1 MEARGAAE
9 AGGGG
14 GGAGASPPGKRR
26 REGECPG
33 EARASGARP
42 LSGTVTR
49 LGALGPAW
57 DLRTDRLAVLD
68 ERFLL
73 LQLGGGPRVLEL
85 GEGTTVEVQGR
96 SFPGMDPGG
105 EGLTPV
111 VVDWRSRG
119 EGVSVTG
126 DEPVFDREPRPRG
139 MYSDE
144 CFEAEFAELYAREA
158 LLKLHVLRG
167 IMDSL
172 GALGMKAGVVFS
184 ASPEN
189 ANDSLLN
196 RVFRLARPPRPT
208 RSSVSRSSQDSLPPF
223 NPQDTVPTM
232 GSAFH
237 VFDGLE
243 EGWRGAC
250 EEASCASKASTSGA
264 RSGENIV
271 VHSFMKSEGE
281 WMLGEVK
288 VVGVDTDSPSFV
300 FFQCGHSAPLV
311 LAASG
316 ERRIV
321 KTGGAPASGA
331 TPLKKSRTRRNII
344 LLRAFRAVRSGTF
357 RKRRMGFSLFA
368 DVQDALL
375 LEGSDEI
382 KRLLSSLPS
391 AGATS
396 RNFLTLPRVLNAK
409 RARGSKV
416 IQSFFGCVLRVFHK
430 PHDGQ
435 VRLVI
440 SGCETISKPNGD
452 PASKVQMGPWL
463 DQIEVFVHLEHVSL
477 RGVVPGAICGLK
489 AFQVNVSTAGDMY
502 CVSKFSSKVL
512 VIDISHVADS
522 SWSPRNFLWPAYSAA
537 IGGKGRSPRPTCV
550 QHIKTL
556 DGESVSDRR
565 AHILIGQL
573 SSLILVDVMEC
584 CSKCFI
590 ATSQNCSCPGRTST
604 VNLGMKAWFD
614 DATGQIVVKASGKPA
629 WDLLGL
635 QPLEH
640 DPAFRFFRNLAAEH
654 SRLKVSMP
662 KEAGAPLVVSKAY
675 PGALPM
681 EHARKLDE
689 LLRGQCSFAAHQV
702 LLLGQKHWIPAKGR
716 FDAAMDFK
724 ALEVLPVSHD
734 HHLGV
739 LIDLLGAGE

>member
-14 GGAGASPPGKRR
+14 GGAGAGPPGKRR
-26 REGECPG
+26 QAGGRTRGAGAP
-33 EARASGARP
+33 GARP

-68 ERFLL
+68 ERVLL
-73 LQLGGGPRVLEL
+73 LQLGGGPRILEL
-85 GEGTTVEVQGR
+85 REGATVEVQGR
-96 SFPGMDPGG
+96 SFPGMDPGA

-111 VVDWRSRG
+111 VVDWRRGG
-119 EGVSVTG
+119 EGVAVTATG
-126 DEPVFDREPRPRG
+126 EPVSDREPRPRG

-144 CFEAEFAELYAREA
+144 SFEAEFAELYAREA

-167 IMDSL
+167 ILDSL
-172 GALGMKAGVVFS
+172 GAPGLKAGVVFS

-189 ANDSLLN
+189 ANNSLLN

-208 RSSVSRSSQDSLPPF
+208 RSSTSRSSQDSLPPF
-223 NPQDTVPTM
+223 NPQDTVPAM

-237 VFDGLE
+237 VFDGLKK
-243 EGWRGAC
+243 GWRGEC
-250 EEASCASKASTSGA
+250 EEASRASKASTSGA
-264 RSGENIV
+264 RSGENVV

-281 WMLGEVK
+281 WMLGELK
-288 VVGVDTDSPSFV
+288 VADADTDSPSFV

-331 TPLKKSRTRRNII
+331 GPLKKTRARRNLI
-344 LLRAFRAVRSGTF
+344 LLRAFRAVRSGTC
-357 RKRRMGFSLFA
+357 RERRMAFALFV

-382 KRLLSSLPS
+382 KRILSSLPG
-391 AGATS
+391 AGPSS
-396 RNFLTLPRVLNAK
+396 RNFLTLPRVLSAK
-409 RARGSKV
+409 RPSGSQ
-416 IQSFFGCVLRVFHK
+416 ISFFGCVLHVFHK
-430 PHDGQ
+430 PYDGQ

-440 SGCETISKPNGD
+440 SGCETISNPNGD
-452 PASKVQMGPWL
+452 RACEVQIGPWL
-463 DQIEVFVHLEHVSL
+463 DRIEVFVHLEHVSL

-489 AFQVNVSTAGDMY
+489 AFKKIVSTKGNIY
-502 CVSKFSSKVL
+502 SVSKISSKVRVL
-512 VIDISHVADS
+512 DISHVAES
-522 SWSPRNFLWPAYSAA
+522 PSWSPRNFLWPAYSAA
-537 IGGKGRSPRPTCV
+537 LGGKGRSPRPTCV
-550 QHIKTL
+550 QHIKTQ
-556 DGESVSDRR
+556 DGEGSSDGR

-573 SSLILVDVMEC
+573 SSLIRVDLMEC
-584 CSKCFI
+584 CSKCFTP
-590 ATSQNCSCPGRTST
+590 TSQNCNCPGRTST
-604 VNLGMKAWFD
+604 VNLGVTAWFD
-614 DATGQIVVKASGKPA
+614 DTTGQIVVKANGKAA

-635 QPLEH
+635 QPLEY

-654 SRLKVSMP
+654 CRLSVSKP
-662 KEAGAPLVVSKAY
+662 NEAGAPLVVSKAK

-681 EHARKLDE
+681 EHARKLDK

-702 LLLGQKHWIPAKGR
+702 LVLGQKHWRPASGR
-716 FDAAMDFK
+716 FDAAMDFM

-739 LIDLLGAGE
+739 LSDLLGAAE